1 MDHTSHQ
8 RLEATELTEDN
19 LTGALI
25 YGPDDY
31 DIGSVSHLH
40 KHGHG
45 AQVVVD
51 VGEFLELEPSEWPC
65 RWSQLD
71 FMRGIA
77 GDVYATT
84 SLTKDEVQALPEH
97 HH

>member
-1 MDHTSHQ
+1 MDHTLHQ
-8 RLEATELTEDN
+8 RLEVTELTEDN

-40 KHGHG
+40 GSGHG

-51 VGEFLELEPSEWPC
+51 VGEFLGIGAKPVALSV
-65 RWSQLD
+65 SQLD
-71 FMRGIA
+71 FMRGIG
-77 GDVYATT
+77 GDVYAITT
-84 SLTKDEVQALPEH
+84 LTKDEVQALPEH
-97 HH
+97 HD